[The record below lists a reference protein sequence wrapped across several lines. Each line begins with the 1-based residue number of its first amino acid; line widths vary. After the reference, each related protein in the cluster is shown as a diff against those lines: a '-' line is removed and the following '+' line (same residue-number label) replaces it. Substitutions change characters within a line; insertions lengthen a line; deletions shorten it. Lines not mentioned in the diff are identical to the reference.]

1 MKKALLLII
10 LVIFAAG
17 WSPVDFLPVFKNLRS
32 DIVGQLNDMFDR
44 EVSVE
49 SVSGT
54 LVNQI
59 ELNNVRIAKE
69 KKLTEGSIINA
80 KKIIINYN
88 PFKLAASRG
97 NIVAAISRIEIIEP
111 EVFVER
117 SADDHWNMADLIPRT
132 KPGKGK
138 EKPKPLTLNA
148 TIVLKDGRGKYI
160 DHEGWGEDLKGKAFV
175 SGIQD
180 LYAEVKIA
188 GNKINLMSSSAT
200 SVIGKSVAYTQTT
213 GDLNTKTGKYKFVVI
228 AKNVDIEKWGYYTL
242 NIPHFKPLTGKSDMK
257 LTMTNPPPRKKGLPI
272 FFDGQFY
279 IKNGKAL
286 IFERMIENMN
296 GFIHVHDEDASF
308 RNLSGTRDKVSITAN
323 GRLYDFSVAYYDIN
337 LELARTDFK
346 KVARAFPEISGIDLS
361 GLASAKVHVGG
372 DYGHPRFTGSAEAEG
387 KLLGQQIAGK
397 LNFSSDGPVLR
408 MRSENVSAYGGKISS
423 AGIFDFT
430 PQIPDFAV
438 AVSGEGLSFKDAVPG
453 MRLQNKFILAAN
465 IHGSVKSFMI
475 EAKANTSSGEIS
487 ASGTMDD
494 GKLAVDLAASNIS
507 LIGDLFSG
515 RVETMK
521 GRATGPVNDLT
532 FESDFVLGECM
543 LGPQPAKEIRGSLRL
558 NGGEADVTDL
568 IIATENSR
576 LTING
581 RRSSDG
587 TTLLHIETVS
597 AEAGEL
603 AILDP
608 MIPAELK
615 PVKGKLDLSIDI
627 GAKITN
633 EARIDPQK
641 LQIDGRVALRDGTL
655 GQEEIKEA
663 VVNLHMDDSRISL
676 KDSTVTSAFTNVT
689 LNGTI
694 EPKGKID
701 LHVIGDLDLSNLKPF
716 TLKYGRFFGLA
727 KIDCRLD
734 GKLSNP
740 DIDAD
745 FDVSDLRYNDIIL
758 DRVTGRIVYDGSDIF
773 LMKPLDISQDDDRYT
788 LSGKYHLGK
797 KASISMTL
805 DVLSGDLNT
814 VADLLDGINREL
826 SAKQIFTQPLQQ
838 NLVVIDQSQL
848 HLAATPKSI
857 YKSGGDGTAIEE
869 INKAAT
875 ESSAFGR
882 NIREKTGR
890 NIGGKFYGHLT
901 LDGNTDNLSGDL
913 EFNVSRGTWE
923 SYTFD
928 EARIKSDLKNGTFE
942 VETAYVKKGDG
953 TISLQGHMDLRS
965 DISAEIT
972 ASNMPIDFLSL
983 IIGKGKPFDG
993 KFNMDV
999 SIRGRTASPSATAI
1013 VAANNINIG
1022 GVKLDSV
1029 DSQLSYGNN
1038 TLFFNKMLLSRNGR
1052 SASVGGALPFN
1063 KNSIAVAAT
1072 LEGQTLG
1079 LLTLLSPDIE
1089 WITGAGTA
1097 RVMVTGTISHPVFN
1111 GYLALSDVAIYM
1123 KMLDSNL
1130 ESLNSRLNVG
1140 GNTISIE
1147 SFSANWIGKWTQNKS
1162 NSVVVSGEAD
1172 LDGLFSD
1179 SRTMNLALFLKDS
1192 SYTLDVPN
1200 FYKGDLDIK
1209 GVSLRGPLSFDPE
1222 RSRNPKLSGIY
1233 SLSNGVIALPDM
1245 SKRSDARPIDL
1256 DLTLNILKN
1265 TYVSAGDTSL
1275 ISTDLSNLILYLA
1288 IEGPGIVFSGNLNEP
1303 KISGKAVLKNGT
1315 VNILN
1320 REFSLIDVDRQKEIY
1335 TTALDKVKENSAVF
1349 SGGSMPN
1356 LSLSSEIRIKSTETI
1371 AGETPSSP
1379 PTYKTTNVLVVSRIS
1394 GVPYAKT
1401 QEEGINIAFD
1411 SFIEDTTKQPA
1422 ELSPSGYDDDQVKVL
1437 LLPDFIKGSLAANEK
1452 GMTDVT
1458 ANDVLADYLNSRL
1471 NSYLLRNVERNL
1483 AKSFDLENLTLEY
1496 NFGRDIKNMMAE
1508 KEEPAFITPGDP
1520 ETQYGV
1526 GAMKGFFD
1534 RFYID
1539 MRYAQAA
1546 PEQALVNNSVFDY
1559 QLTYKLSPI
1568 ISVVYYREPLSYIE
1582 QQSDYYKVTL
1592 KAGYEL

>member
-1 MKKALLLII
+1 
-10 LVIFAAG
+10 
-17 WSPVDFLPVFKNLRS
+17 
-32 DIVGQLNDMFDR
+32 
-44 EVSVE
+44 
-49 SVSGT
+49 
-54 LVNQI
+54 
-59 ELNNVRIAKE
+59 
-69 KKLTEGSIINA
+69 
-80 KKIIINYN
+80 
-88 PFKLAASRG
+88 
-97 NIVAAISRIEIIEP
+97 
-111 EVFVER
+111 
-117 SADDHWNMADLIPRT
+117 
-132 KPGKGK
+132 
-138 EKPKPLTLNA
+138 
-148 TIVLKDGRGKYI
+148 
-160 DHEGWGEDLKGKAFV
+160 
-175 SGIQD
+175 
-180 LYAEVKIA
+180 
-188 GNKINLMSSSAT
+188 
-200 SVIGKSVAYTQTT
+200 
-213 GDLNTKTGKYKFVVI
+213 
-228 AKNVDIEKWGYYTL
+228 
-242 NIPHFKPLTGKSDMK
+242 
-257 LTMTNPPPRKKGLPI
+257 
-272 FFDGQFY
+272 
-279 IKNGKAL
+279 
-286 IFERMIENMN
+286 
-296 GFIHVHDEDASF
+296 
-308 RNLSGTRDKVSITAN
+308 
-323 GRLYDFSVAYYDIN
+323 
-337 LELARTDFK
+337 
-346 KVARAFPEISGIDLS
+346 
-361 GLASAKVHVGG
+361 
-372 DYGHPRFTGSAEAEG
+372 
-387 KLLGQQIAGK
+387 
-397 LNFSSDGPVLR
+397 
-408 MRSENVSAYGGKISS
+408 
-423 AGIFDFT
+423 
-430 PQIPDFAV
+430 
-438 AVSGEGLSFKDAVPG
+438 
-453 MRLQNKFILAAN
+453 
-465 IHGSVKSFMI
+465 
-475 EAKANTSSGEIS
+475 
-487 ASGTMDD
+487 
-494 GKLAVDLAASNIS
+494 
-507 LIGDLFSG
+507 
-515 RVETMK
+515 
-521 GRATGPVNDLT
+521 
-532 FESDFVLGECM
+532 
-543 LGPQPAKEIRGSLRL
+543 
-558 NGGEADVTDL
+558 
-568 IIATENSR
+568 
-576 LTING
+576 
-581 RRSSDG
+581 
-587 TTLLHIETVS
+587 
-597 AEAGEL
+597 
-603 AILDP
+603 
-608 MIPAELK
+608 
-615 PVKGKLDLSIDI
+615 
-627 GAKITN
+627 
-633 EARIDPQK
+633 
-641 LQIDGRVALRDGTL
+641 
-655 GQEEIKEA
+655 
-663 VVNLHMDDSRISL
+663 
-676 KDSTVTSAFTNVT
+676 
-689 LNGTI
+689 
-694 EPKGKID
+694 
-701 LHVIGDLDLSNLKPF
+701 
-716 TLKYGRFFGLA
+716 
-727 KIDCRLD
+727 
-734 GKLSNP
+734 
-740 DIDAD
+740 
-745 FDVSDLRYNDIIL
+745 
-758 DRVTGRIVYDGSDIF
+758 
-773 LMKPLDISQDDDRYT
+773 
-788 LSGKYHLGK
+788 
-797 KASISMTL
+797 
-805 DVLSGDLNT
+805 
-814 VADLLDGINREL
+814 
-826 SAKQIFTQPLQQ
+826 
-838 NLVVIDQSQL
+838 
-848 HLAATPKSI
+848 
-857 YKSGGDGTAIEE
+857 
-869 INKAAT
+869 
-875 ESSAFGR
+875 
-882 NIREKTGR
+882 
-890 NIGGKFYGHLT
+890 
-901 LDGNTDNLSGDL
+901 
-913 EFNVSRGTWE
+913 
-923 SYTFD
+923 
-928 EARIKSDLKNGTFE
+928 
-942 VETAYVKKGDG
+942 
-953 TISLQGHMDLRS
+953 MDLRS